1 MKEKF
6 LPIGTVVLLK
16 GGKKRA
22 MITGFCS
29 VAQENQDKIYDYSG
43 CVYPE
48 GYLSSNQVCL
58 FDHDQIEKIYYLGFE
73 DDEEIQFKDKLNTI
87 VANLENQELK
97 LEVLP
102 KLMEFKDSI
111 RMIGDYDGTSAKLY
125 TEVLAGNVQG
135 VLGFVND
142 EKSDLVPNTCLKCNT
157 KLRSRP
163 ERIVLMLSKKFA
175 ETEYCNIEYIA
186 EKNFDINE
194 LKNKGFSFKN
204 IDKFER

>member
-58 FDHDQIEKIYYLGFE
+58 FDHDQIEEIFFVGFE
-73 DDEEIQFKDKLNTI
+73 DEEEKAFKDKLNTI
-87 VANLENQELK
+87 VSNLEK
-97 LEVLP
+97 
-102 KLMEFKDSI
+102 
-111 RMIGDYDGTSAKLY
+111 
-125 TEVLAGNVQG
+125 
-135 VLGFVND
+135 
-142 EKSDLVPNTCLKCNT
+142 EKS
-157 KLRSRP
+157 
-163 ERIVLMLSKKFA
+163 E
-175 ETEYCNIEYIA
+175 ETQEASVSTEAAAPVETLEALDEPAVAVEDTPVAVVEETPTIG
-186 EKNFDINE
+186 
-194 LKNKGFSFKN
+194 GFGNLEGEAVGEDSEIKPFG
-204 IDKFER
+204 E